1 MSAFVRFGGA
11 LMATAAT
18 MFGTVM
24 LTATTASAKLPL
36 PDHHGESV
44 DQPPAAPVTTVAE
57 SGLSGWYVFAIAIGV
72 LLVIAVAA
80 LAVAHHHRLGHPG
93 HHGHTA
99 A

>member
-18 MFGTVM
+18 VFVTVM
-24 LTATTASAKLPL
+24 LTATTAFAKLPL
-36 PDHHGESV
+36 PDHTGDSV
-44 DQPPAAPVTTVAE
+44 EQSPASPVATVAD

-72 LLVIAVAA
+72 MLVIAVAA

-93 HHGHTA
+93 HHGHPA